1 MPDLHAKD
9 RAALDR
15 LVADLRDLHG
25 PALLA
30 VALTGEA
37 ASAGYIPRK
46 SPLSVVVV
54 LDEVTPEALRRT
66 RGRIPAWRRR
76 RIPAPLLMDP
86 AYVESSLDVFP
97 LEFLEIG
104 DHHVLLHGER
114 NPFADLAIDL
124 SHLRLEV
131 EEQMRGK
138 MLHLWAA
145 YLETGRTGRKRR
157 LKQLLLETPPGFEMI
172 LRGLL
177 RLRQGDCG
185 PGKPEQSRPD
195 GPEELLAAVEQQLGV
210 ELPVFRRLE
219 AVRHRRAQ
227 ALSRGELEGV
237 FEGYLAEVRQ
247 LVRLTDAL

>member
-1 MPDLHAKD
+1 MPDLDAKD

-37 ASAGYIPRK
+37 AGAGYIPRK

-131 EEQMRGK
+131 EE
-138 MLHLWAA
+138 
-145 YLETGRTGRKRR
+145 
-157 LKQLLLETPPGFEMI
+157 
-172 LRGLL
+172 
-177 RLRQGDCG
+177 
-185 PGKPEQSRPD
+185 
-195 GPEELLAAVEQQLGV
+195 
-210 ELPVFRRLE
+210 
-219 AVRHRRAQ
+219 
-227 ALSRGELEGV
+227 
-237 FEGYLAEVRQ
+237 
-247 LVRLTDAL
+247 